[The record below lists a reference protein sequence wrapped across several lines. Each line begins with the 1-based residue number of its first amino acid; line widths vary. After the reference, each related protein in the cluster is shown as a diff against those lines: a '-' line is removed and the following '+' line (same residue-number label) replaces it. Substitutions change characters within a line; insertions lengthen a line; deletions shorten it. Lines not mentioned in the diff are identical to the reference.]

1 MNRSQV
7 YSFYH
12 LIDIR
17 FADPVSAIGINE
29 RYVVIG
35 SMMGR
40 IASFCLPEK
49 KTTLLAELSSE
60 NITGITF
67 ETSDTFNVA
76 VGDEEVLK
84 YKFTVNNTGQ
94 TVPDYLRLKNYE
106 NENSHKNRCDS
117 CFTLLSKNN
126 LALIYMNQPNENSL
140 LILMQS
146 TSIKVKNK
154 KLIKS
159 IFLILG

>member
-1 MNRSQV
+1 MNKPQV
-7 YSFYH
+7 YSFYT

-17 FADPVSAIGINE
+17 FADPVSAIGMNE

-40 IASFCLPEK
+40 IASLCLPEK

-60 NITGITF
+60 NVTGVTF
-67 ETSDTFNVA
+67 ESSDTFNIS

-84 YKFTVNNTGQ
+84 YKFTINNAGQ
-94 TVPDYLRLKNYE
+94 TVPDYLRLKNYDS
-106 NENSHKNRCDS
+106 ENSHKNRCDS
-117 CFTLLSKNN
+117 CFTMLSKNH
-126 LALIYMNQPNENSL
+126 LVMIFMNQPNENNL

-146 TSIKVKNK
+146 TNVKVR
-154 KLIKS
+154 LRY
-159 IFLILG
+159 LL

>member
-1 MNRSQV
+1 MNRTPV
-7 YSFYH
+7 YSFYN
-12 LIDIR
+12 LMDIR
-17 FADPVSAIGINE
+17 FADPVSAIGMNE

-40 IASFCLPEK
+40 IASLCLPEK

-67 ETSDTFNVA
+67 EASDTFNIA

-84 YKFTVNNTGQ
+84 YKLTVNNAGQ
-94 TVPDYLRLKNYE
+94 VVPDYLRLKNYD
-106 NENSHKNRCDS
+106 NENTHKNRCDS
-117 CFTLLSKNN
+117 CFTMLAKNH
-126 LALIYMNQPNENSL
+126 LVMIFMNQPNENNL

-146 TSIKVKNK
+146 TSIKVR
-154 KLIKS
+154 LCQKS
-159 IFLILG
+159 YSILF